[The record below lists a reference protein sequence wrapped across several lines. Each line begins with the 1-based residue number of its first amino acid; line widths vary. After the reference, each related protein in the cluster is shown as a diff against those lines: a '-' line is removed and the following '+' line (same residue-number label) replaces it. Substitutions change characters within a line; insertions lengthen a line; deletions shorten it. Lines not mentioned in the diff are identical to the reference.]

1 MDVSTLV
8 DELESDRQT
17 ELSRLGSS
25 KALYADTGGQLDP
38 DRVLGALAD
47 ETHHVA
53 ATLRAW
59 AGETDP
65 AGVFADGAARLDG
78 QHDTLADELADDEP
92 GEMPAL
98 VDALADADGPVAR
111 LGALVG
117 WVLVVDRKASQVTG
131 FFTGQA
137 DPGTASLIRDF
148 GEDYDAIREG
158 ALAALSDR
166 SDDGARETA
175 QSAAGHVIQAAYDDY
190 VETLES
196 MGINPKPVC

>member
-1 MDVSTLV
+1 MDASDLV
-8 DELESDRQT
+8 DAIETDRQT

-25 KALYADTGGQLDP
+25 KALYADTDGQLEP
-38 DRVLGALAD
+38 DRVLGAFAD

-53 ATLRAW
+53 ATLRTW
-59 AGETDP
+59 AGERDP
-65 AGVFADGAARLDG
+65 EGVFADGAARLEG
-78 QHDTLADELADDEP
+78 QTDTLAGELVNSEP
-92 GEMPAL
+92 GEVPAV
-98 VDALADADGPVAR
+98 VDAIADADGPVAR

-137 DPGTASLIRDF
+137 DPGTASLIREF
-148 GEDYDAIREG
+148 GDDYDAIRES
-158 ALAALSDR
+158 ALAALAVQ
-166 SDDGARETA
+166 SDDGALETA
-175 QSAAGHVIQAAYDDY
+175 QDGAERVIQAVYDDY